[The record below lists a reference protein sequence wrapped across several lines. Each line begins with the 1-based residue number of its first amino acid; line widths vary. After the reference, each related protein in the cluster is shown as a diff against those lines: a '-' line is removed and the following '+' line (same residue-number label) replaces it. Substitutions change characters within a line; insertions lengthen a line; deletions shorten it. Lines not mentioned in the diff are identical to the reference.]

1 MKLNLQSLSGWRQR
15 RPDNRRQPLPAFG
28 CHTWKDWTM
37 SNPVALI
44 AGGLSGIGRA
54 AAIAFA
60 NSGAKVTVSLGPL
73 GLSEEL
79 ANAIVFIAS
88 DEASF
93 LYRRQSQP
101 DHRHQPPQQPAA
113 IPGRTGP

>member
-1 MKLNLQSLSGWRQR
+1 
-15 RPDNRRQPLPAFG
+15 
-28 CHTWKDWTM
+28 M

-93 LYRRQSQP
+93 ISRRQSHP
-101 DHRHQPPQQPAA
+101 DQRHQPLQQPAA
-113 IPGRTGP
+113 IPGRTGS